1 MARARLLRSRIFTFQ
16 YSDFRLTLARAT
28 APNTQQGQGRGAPPR
43 VRSRLP
49 CGAAPQRHMFQGSG
63 PGLPASSSVSL
74 SSAVLLFLLS
84 LSRLFFVSSLILLL
98 FFSSSPSLFWWR
110 SRLVRHGQAPGSA
123 RGHPRCDSSARQ
135 VCEVARARVVGTGS
149 SCVCLQS
156 TRRTPVYRRAPHC
169 D

>member
-1 MARARLLRSRIFTFQ
+1 MQQ
-16 YSDFRLTLARAT
+16 YSDFSKFRRIRLTLARAT

-49 CGAAPQRHMFQGSG
+49 CGAAPQTHVSG
-63 PGLPASSSVSL
+63 IRPGPPRLVIGQPLVCR
-74 SSAVLLFLLS
+74 LLFLLS
-84 LSRLFFVSSLILLL
+84 LSLVSSSSRLSFSSFL
-98 FFSSSPSLFWWR
+98 FSSSPSLFWWR

-135 VCEVARARVVGTGS
+135 VCEVARARVLGTGS